1 MFPGFGTTDKN
12 QDINNLELST
22 EAFDDTFKEH
32 PRRLRQ
38 DQTLKLRKKID
49 ITQGKSIG
57 LEDFED
63 VDGDL
68 NHPPTSLPNET
79 KPFSFKVMPKNR
91 NSRKN
96 KKSRTDIDSSSED
109 DGAYSVHDR
118 NDELILPI
126 SDSFEP
132 NKNISNLS
140 DANIPINNDDYTLVQ
155 YIVK

>member
-109 DGAYSVHDR
+109 DGVYLAYDSD
-118 NDELILPI
+118 NELILSY
-126 SDSFEP
+126 SDSSEP
-132 NKNISNLS
+132 DKTASNLFHA
-140 DANIPINNDDYTLVQ
+140 DIFINNDD
-155 YIVK
+155 